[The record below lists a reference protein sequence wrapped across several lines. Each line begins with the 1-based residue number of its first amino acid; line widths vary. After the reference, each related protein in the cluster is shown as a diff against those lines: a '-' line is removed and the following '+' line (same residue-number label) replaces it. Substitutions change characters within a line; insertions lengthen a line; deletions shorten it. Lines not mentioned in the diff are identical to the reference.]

1 MSALTGDTGN
11 SFTTI
16 SYAPPYVFEV
26 KVEGQVGCAVT
37 VCACCSKITLFIT
50 FRFLQINV
58 TLFLSKFRKLEQI
71 SDAEGIDIHN
81 DNHRCL
87 I

>member
-1 MSALTGDTGN
+1 MIAFAGDTRN

-16 SYAPPYVFEV
+16 SYEPPCVFEV
-26 KVEGQVGCAVT
+26 KVEGQVGCTVT
-37 VCACCSKITLFIT
+37 VCACCNKITAFIT

-71 SDAEGIDIHN
+71 FDAGGIENHN
-81 DNHRCL
+81 DNHRYL